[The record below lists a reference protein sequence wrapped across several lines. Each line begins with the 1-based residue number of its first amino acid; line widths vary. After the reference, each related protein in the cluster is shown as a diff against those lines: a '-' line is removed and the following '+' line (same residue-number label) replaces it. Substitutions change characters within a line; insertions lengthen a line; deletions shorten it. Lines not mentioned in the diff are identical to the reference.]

1 MVSRSEIRE
10 SIGCDAQRG
19 VVMEAA
25 DPATFEVPETDLL
38 LELLIV
44 ALDAP
49 AQLGKLHQATESHVL
64 GKRREPVFGWFF
76 LAFGPLD
83 QQPFLWSALGALL
96 VAPRDTNTHTSGS
109 RGQVLG

>member
-10 SIGCDAQRG
+10 SIGRDAERG
-19 VVMEAA
+19 MMMETA
-25 DPATFEVPETDLL
+25 PSATFEVPETDLL

-49 AQLGKLHQATESHVL
+49 AQLGKLHQATESHL
-64 GKRREPVFGWFF
+64 LREGREPVLGWLL

-96 VAPRDTNTHTSGS
+96 VAPRNTNTHTSKA
-109 RGQVLG
+109 RG